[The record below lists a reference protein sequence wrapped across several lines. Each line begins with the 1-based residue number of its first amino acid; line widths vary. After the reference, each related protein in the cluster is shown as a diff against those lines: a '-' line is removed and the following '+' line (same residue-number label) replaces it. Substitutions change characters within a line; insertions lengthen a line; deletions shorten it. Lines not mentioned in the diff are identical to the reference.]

1 MRFQRGNQLAN
12 APGFFVAASP
22 QAAAGSSSP
31 AAYARTSMNG
41 TPGSSMESEEAPITT
56 LSIFA
61 WPIAELFHRLAGLL
75 LTFQDA

>member
-1 MRFQRGNQLAN
+1 
-12 APGFFVAASP
+12 
-22 QAAAGSSSP
+22 
-31 AAYARTSMNG
+31 MNG
-41 TPGSSMESEEAPITT
+41 TPGSRMESEEAPITT